1 MTTSFN
7 EPASQSLVEASVI
20 PQGRRLSYGEVTGRF
35 CVVRALSW
43 RADRRDVLWGWAGHV
58 TSACASVI
66 VTCVFTCMEAA
77 MYMSSA
83 PPPSL
88 HHYPYGHT
96 SHSGPQASR
105 YPPVPTTA
113 SGLHALA
120 EASHVSMYSSQAVN
134 WAQRPDQVSVHTS
147 GMPENLY
154 FGQEQ
159 DLSCNKTLEERTNM
173 AVPTSCVLN
182 SNVVNDDDRLSC
194 SSVSPTN
201 NRENSDSSF
210 KLDLSAKPRK
220 ERTAFT
226 KQQIME
232 LENEFRHHNYL
243 TRLRRYEIAVKLDLT
258 ERQVKVWFQNRRMK
272 WKRTKGGAAMRD
284 KEALKELLPRDPDL
298 EDEPPCLNGDHVH
311 SS

>member
-1 MTTSFN
+1 M
-7 EPASQSLVEASVI
+7 PIYACGVAYADASSLYATVQCGVFRSCGPTVHADSVI
-20 PQGRRLSYGEVTGRF
+20 LYTSDRETPRFSPQY
-35 CVVRALSW
+35 
-43 RADRRDVLWGWAGHV
+43 
-58 TSACASVI
+58 VI

-134 WAQRPDQVSVHTS
+134 WSQRPDQVSVHTS

-311 SS
+311 NS